1 MRRPEVLLVRTGLAN
16 LAAVRAGLA
25 RAGFR
30 PRASADPRVIERA
43 ARVVLPGVG
52 AFGPAMAEL
61 SRTGLDDALRAR
73 LAADRPTLAIC
84 LGLQLLC
91 EDSAESP
98 GVAGLGVVPGR
109 VERLAGAR
117 VPQLGWNRLEVPA
130 GARVLASGSVYYA
143 NSFALARAPRGFL
156 VAWSEHGRRFVGAL
170 ERGHL
175 VACQFHPELSGPEGL
190 ALLARAFAE
199 ERRRAC

>member
-1 MRRPEVLLVRTGLAN
+1 VSRPEVLLVRTGLAN
-16 LAAVRAGLA
+16 LAAVRTGFE

-30 PRASADPRVIERA
+30 ARASSDPRAIERA

-61 SRTGLDDALRAR
+61 RRTGLDEALRAR
-73 LAADRPTLAIC
+73 IAADRPTLAIC

-91 EDSAESP
+91 ASSAESP

-109 VERLAGAR
+109 VVRFSGAR
-117 VPQLGWNRLEVPA
+117 VPQLGWNRLEAPDA
-130 GARVLASGSVYYA
+130 ARVLASGSVYYA

-156 VAWSEHGRRFVGAL
+156 VAWSEHGGRFVGAL
-170 ERGHL
+170 ERGQL
-175 VACQFHPELSGPEGL
+175 VACQFHPELSGRAGL
-190 ALLARAFAE
+190 ALLARAFGPQ
-199 ERRRAC
+199 RRRAC